1 MVKLS
6 VREAAKRFNVS
17 RPTLVKRLKSG
28 QLSGEPV
35 TGGGWLIDPAEL
47 IRSGYVAR
55 PEGGQVSGGIKI
67 DLSGLAGP
75 LPGAAGSDEV
85 AALKAALEAE
95 RIRREAAEALAAER
109 CSTSMT
115 CAGCCPAGG
124 QAAPL
129 VEVLIRGSLA
139 GRAQGRRLLSDCAWD
154 TTLRAQRT

>member
-6 VREAAKRFNVS
+6 VREAAKRFDVS

-55 PEGGQVSGGIKI
+55 PDGGEVSGGGKI
-67 DLSGLAGP
+67 GLPSVAGP
-75 LPGAAGSDEV
+75 LPEAADAEL
-85 AALKAALEAE
+85 AALKASLETE

-109 CSTSMT
+109 LQHIEDLRRMLPPPSV
-115 CAGCCPAGG
+115 
-124 QAAPL
+124 APK
-129 VEVLIRGSLA
+129 R
-139 GRAQGRRLLSDCAWD
+139 WWPW
-154 TTLRAQRT
+154 